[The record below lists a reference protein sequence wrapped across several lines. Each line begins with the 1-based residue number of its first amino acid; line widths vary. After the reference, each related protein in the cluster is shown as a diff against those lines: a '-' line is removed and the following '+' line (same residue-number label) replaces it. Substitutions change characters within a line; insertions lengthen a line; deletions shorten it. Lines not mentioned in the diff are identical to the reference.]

1 MTKKILIWLAI
12 LIVSFLLFAVI
23 GQLVGSFV
31 FVRFAKV
38 PMDPGIFVLW
48 DLYKHSQ
55 DGGILDLLQYKVA
68 VGISVVITLAPVIL
82 GFATLFSRPKRELH
96 GSARFARAGEIA
108 KAGLLK
114 DSHTEPDII
123 IGKYKNRYLRWAGK
137 QFAFLAA
144 PTRSGKGVGVVIPN
158 CLHYR
163 DSLVVFDPKLEN
175 FEITGGYRAAHGQQV
190 FLFNPSTNNF
200 TSHRWNPLSYIKRD
214 RNFAP
219 GGAFS
224 IANILYPT
232 SGKMEGNT
240 RFFNEMAQKLFVGL
254 CLYLIETEEDTGITP
269 TLSAM
274 LHLSTP
280 STGEPLADWVKKAV
294 KDPELSREC
303 KNNLLSYAS
312 NTGATASG
320 IVSSF
325 LAPLSVF
332 SDPMVAAVTSGD
344 DFDLRQVRRQ
354 RMTIYVGILPND
366 ISRFSRLINL
376 FFSQLISENT
386 DQLPSQNAALKY
398 QCLLLLD
405 EFAALGRVD
414 IIESGVAYIAGYN
427 LRLLSIFQNLAQLN
441 AMYGV
446 DGARTLTTN
455 FECQII
461 FTPRDN
467 KDAQE
472 YSEIIGTETFKSRS
486 TSRSSGKSSSN
497 SQSYSDQRRPVMLP
511 QEVKTMPHEQ
521 CVINLSGMHT
531 IYADKIFYYKD
542 KVFMPRLGF
551 AQPPVPR
558 IDTAAR
564 INRPDAAAGSEQSG
578 SLEIVPA
585 KELDGMPL
593 NTVANKEELMQS
605 VIAGLCA
612 LDSPPQYL
620 ADLKQAVAKA
630 WQDSGTRAF
639 ERVLGSV

>member
-1 MTKKILIWLAI
+1 MKRFLIWLAI
-12 LIVSFLLFAVI
+12 MVVSFLLFAAI
-23 GQLVGSFV
+23 GQFVGSLIFI
-31 FVRFAKV
+31 RFANV
-38 PMDPGIFVLW
+38 SLAPGVFVLW
-48 DLYKHSQ
+48 DLHKNSS
-55 DGGILDLLQYKVA
+55 DGGIWTLLHYKVA
-68 VGISVVITLAPVIL
+68 VGFSGLITFAPIIVGLAS
-82 GFATLFSRPKRELH
+82 LFSRPKRELH
-96 GSARFARAGEIA
+96 GSARFARPGEIA
-108 KAGLLK
+108 RASLLK
-114 DSHTEPDII
+114 ESHTEPDII

-144 PTRSGKGVGVVIPN
+144 PTRSGKGVGIVIPN

-175 FEITGGYRAAHGQQV
+175 FEITAGYRAAHGQKV
-190 FLFNPSTNNF
+190 FLFNPSTKNF

-214 RNFAP
+214 RHFAP

-269 TLSAM
+269 TLSAV
-274 LHLSTP
+274 LQLSTP
-280 STGEPLADWVKKAV
+280 TSGEPLADWIKKAV

-303 KNNLLSYAS
+303 KNNLLSYAG

-344 DFDLRQVRRQ
+344 DFDLGQVRRQ

-386 DQLPSQNAALKY
+386 DQLPSQNPALKY

-427 LRLLSIFQNLAQLN
+427 LRLMAIFQNLAQLN
-441 AMYGV
+441 ALYGV

-472 YSEIIGTETFKSRS
+472 YSEIIGYETFKSRS

-521 CVINLSGMHT
+521 CVINLSGMQT
-531 IYADKIFYYKD
+531 IYAGKIFYYQD
-542 KVFMPRLGF
+542 KVFLPRLGF

-558 IDTAAR
+558 IDNAAR
-564 INRPDAAAGSEQSG
+564 NNRKSAGEEGSEAG
-578 SLEIVPA
+578 SLEIVSDQ
-585 KELDGMPL
+585 ELDGMPL
-593 NTVANKEELMQS
+593 DTVANKEELMQT

-612 LDSPPQYL
+612 QDSPPQYL
-620 ADLKQAVAKA
+620 VDLKQAVAKA

-639 ERVLGSV
+639 ERVLGGT

>member
-1 MTKKILIWLAI
+1 MKRFLIWLAI
-12 LIVSFLLFAVI
+12 MVVSFLLFAAI
-23 GQLVGSFV
+23 GQFVGSLIFI
-31 FVRFAKV
+31 RFANV
-38 PMDPGIFVLW
+38 SLAPGVFVLW
-48 DLYKHSQ
+48 DLHKNSS
-55 DGGILDLLQYKVA
+55 DGGIWTLLHYKVA
-68 VGISVVITLAPVIL
+68 VGFSGLITFAPIIVGLAS
-82 GFATLFSRPKRELH
+82 LFSRPKRELH
-96 GSARFARAGEIA
+96 GSARFARPGEIA
-108 KAGLLK
+108 RASLLK
-114 DSHTEPDII
+114 ESHTEPDII

-144 PTRSGKGVGVVIPN
+144 PTRSGKGVGIVIPN

-175 FEITGGYRAAHGQQV
+175 FEITAGYRAAHGQKV
-190 FLFNPSTNNF
+190 FLFNPSTKNF

-214 RNFAP
+214 RHFAP

-269 TLSAM
+269 TLSAV
-274 LHLSTP
+274 LQLSTP
-280 STGEPLADWVKKAV
+280 TSGEPLADWIKKAV

-303 KNNLLSYAS
+303 KNNLLSYAG

-344 DFDLRQVRRQ
+344 DFDLGQVRRQ

-386 DQLPSQNAALKY
+386 DQLPSQNPALKY

-405 EFAALGRVD
+405 QFAALGRVD

-427 LRLLSIFQNLAQLN
+427 LRLMAIFQNLAQLN
-441 AMYGV
+441 ALYGV

-472 YSEIIGTETFKSRS
+472 YSEIIGYETFKSRS

-521 CVINLSGMHT
+521 CVINLSGMQT
-531 IYADKIFYYKD
+531 IYAGKIFYYQD
-542 KVFMPRLGF
+542 KVFLPRLGF

-558 IDTAAR
+558 IDNAAR
-564 INRPDAAAGSEQSG
+564 NNRKSAGEEGSEAG
-578 SLEIVPA
+578 SLEIVSDQ
-585 KELDGMPL
+585 ELDGMPL
-593 NTVANKEELMQS
+593 DTVANKEELMQT

-612 LDSPPQYL
+612 QDSPPQYL
-620 ADLKQAVAKA
+620 VDLKQAVAKA

-639 ERVLGSV
+639 ERVLGGT

>member
-1 MTKKILIWLAI
+1 MKKFLILLAI
-12 LIVSFLLFAVI
+12 MIVSLLLFAVI
-23 GQLVGSFV
+23 GQFVGSLV
-31 FVRFAKV
+31 FIRFTKV
-38 PMDPGIFVLW
+38 AIDPGITVLW
-48 DLYKHSQ
+48 DLYKNYE
-55 DGGILDLLQYKVA
+55 DGGIWALLQFKVA
-68 VGISVVITLAPVIL
+68 VGISGLIALAPVVVGL
-82 GFATLFSRPKRELH
+82 ASLFSRPRRELH
-96 GSARFARAGEIA
+96 GSARFARPGEIA
-108 KAGLLK
+108 RAGLLK
-114 DSHTEPDII
+114 NSHAEPDMI
-123 IGKYKNRYLRWAGK
+123 IGKYKGRYLRWAGK

-144 PTRSGKGVGVVIPN
+144 PTRSGKGVGIVIPN
-158 CLHYR
+158 CPHYR

-175 FEITGGYRAAHGQQV
+175 FEITSGYRAAHGQQV
-190 FLFNPSTNNF
+190 FLFNPSTKAF
-200 TSHRWNPLSYIKRD
+200 KSHRWNPLSYIKRD

-274 LHLSTP
+274 LQLSTP
-280 STGEPLADWVKKAV
+280 ATGEPLADWIKKAV
-294 KDPELSREC
+294 NDPDLSREC
-303 KNNLLSYAS
+303 KNNLLSYAG

-332 SDPMVAAVTSGD
+332 SDPMVAAATSGD

-386 DQLPSQNAALKY
+386 DQLPSQNPALKY

-414 IIESGVAYIAGYN
+414 IIESGVAYVAGYN
-427 LRLLSIFQNLAQLN
+427 LRLLAIFQNLAQLN
-441 AMYGV
+441 GLYGV

-472 YSEIIGTETFKSRS
+472 YSEIIGYETFKSKS

-521 CVINLSGMHT
+521 CVINLSGMQT
-531 IYADKIFYYKD
+531 IYADKVFYYRD
-542 KVFMPRLGF
+542 KVFLPRLGYT
-551 AQPPVPR
+551 QPPVPR
-558 IDTAAR
+558 NDSAVR
-564 INRPDAAAGSEQSG
+564 NNRQRAGSDSTDTG
-578 SLEIVPA
+578 SSDFVPDQ
-585 KELDGMPL
+585 ELDGIPL
-593 NTVANKEELMQS
+593 DAIANKEELMQT

-612 LDSPPQYL
+612 QDSPPQYL

-639 ERVLGSV
+639 ERVLGGT

>member
-1 MTKKILIWLAI
+1 MKKFLIWLAI
-12 LIVSFLLFAVI
+12 LIVSFLIFSVI

-31 FVRFAKV
+31 FIRFSKV

-48 DLYKHSQ
+48 DLHKHSQ
-55 DGGILDLLQYKVA
+55 DGGIWDLLQYKVA
-68 VGISVVITLAPVIL
+68 VGISSVITLAPVIL

-114 DSHTEPDII
+114 DSHAEPDII

-190 FLFNPSTNNF
+190 FLFNPSTKNF

-280 STGEPLADWVKKAV
+280 ATGETLADWVKKAV
-294 KDPELSREC
+294 KDPELSGEC

-312 NTGATASG
+312 STGATASG

-325 LAPLSVF
+325 LAPLNVF

-414 IIESGVAYIAGYN
+414 IIEFGVAYIAGYN

-521 CVINLSGMHT
+521 CVINLSGMQT

-542 KVFMPRLGF
+542 KVFLPRLGF

-585 KELDGMPL
+585 KELDGTPL

-612 LDSPPQYL
+612 QDSPPQYL

>member
-1 MTKKILIWLAI
+1 MKKFLIWLAI
-12 LIVSFLLFAVI
+12 MIASLLLFAVI
-23 GQLVGSFV
+23 GQFVGSLV
-31 FVRFAKV
+31 FIRFTKV
-38 PMDPGIFVLW
+38 AIDPGITVLW
-48 DLYKHSQ
+48 DLYKNSE
-55 DGGILDLLQYKVA
+55 DGGIWALLQFKVA
-68 VGISVVITLAPVIL
+68 VGISGLIALAPVVVGL
-82 GFATLFSRPKRELH
+82 SSLFSRPKRELH
-96 GSARFARAGEIA
+96 GSARFARPGEIA
-108 KAGLLK
+108 RAGLLK
-114 DSHTEPDII
+114 DSHTEPDMI
-123 IGKYKNRYLRWAGK
+123 IGKYKGRYLRWAGK

-144 PTRSGKGVGVVIPN
+144 PTRSGKGVGIVIPN

-175 FEITGGYRAAHGQQV
+175 FEITAGYRAAHGQQV
-190 FLFNPSTNNF
+190 FLFNPSTKDF

-274 LHLSTP
+274 LQLSTP
-280 STGEPLADWVKKAV
+280 ATGEPLADWIKKAV
-294 KDPELSREC
+294 KDPDLSREC
-303 KNNLLSYAS
+303 KNNLLSYAG

-332 SDPMVAAVTSGD
+332 SDPIVAAVTSGD
-344 DFDLRQVRRQ
+344 DFDLRQVRGKP
-354 RMTIYVGILPND
+354 MTIYVGILPND

-386 DQLPSQNAALKY
+386 DQLPSQNPALKH

-414 IIESGVAYIAGYN
+414 IIESSVAYIAGYN
-427 LRLLSIFQNLAQLN
+427 LRLLAIFQNLAQLN
-441 AMYGV
+441 ALYGV

-472 YSEIIGTETFKSRS
+472 YSEIIGYETFKSRS

-521 CVINLSGMHT
+521 CVINLSGMQT
-531 IYADKIFYYKD
+531 IYADKVFYYKD
-542 KVFMPRLGF
+542 KVFLPRLGYT
-551 AQPPVPR
+551 QPPVPR
-558 IDTAAR
+558 IDSAVR
-564 INRPDAAAGSEQSG
+564 NRRQHAGSDSTEAG
-578 SLEIVPA
+578 SLDIVPDQ
-585 KELDGMPL
+585 ELDGMPL
-593 NTVANKEELMQS
+593 DAIANKEELMQT

-612 LDSPPQYL
+612 QDSPPQYL

-639 ERVLGSV
+639 ERVLGGT

>member
-1 MTKKILIWLAI
+1 MKKFLIWLAI
-12 LIVSFLLFAVI
+12 FIVSFLVFAVI
-23 GQLVGSFV
+23 GQFVGSLV
-31 FVRFAKV
+31 FIRFTKV
-38 PMDPGIFVLW
+38 QLDPGIFVLW
-48 DLYKHSQ
+48 DLYQHSQ
-55 DGGILDLLQYKVA
+55 DGGTWALLPFKVA
-68 VGISVVITLAPVIL
+68 VGISGVITVAPVIV
-82 GFATLFSRPKRELH
+82 GFATLFSRPRRELH
-96 GSARFARAGEIA
+96 GSARFARAGEIIG
-108 KAGLLK
+108 AGLLK
-114 DSHTEPDII
+114 NRHTEPDII

-144 PTRSGKGVGVVIPN
+144 PTRSGKGVGIVIPN

-175 FEITGGYRAAHGQQV
+175 FEITAGYRAAHGQQV
-190 FLFNPSTNNF
+190 FLFNPSTKDF
-200 TSHRWNPLSYIKRD
+200 MSHRWNPLSYIKRD
-214 RNFAP
+214 RHFAP

-274 LHLSTP
+274 LQLSTP
-280 STGEPLADWVKKAV
+280 ATGEPLADWIKKAV

-427 LRLLSIFQNLAQLN
+427 LRLLAIFQNLAQLN
-441 AMYGV
+441 ALYGV

-472 YSEIIGTETFKSRS
+472 YSEIIGYETFKSRS

-497 SQSYSDQRRPVMLP
+497 SQSYSDQRRSVMLP
-511 QEVKTMPHEQ
+511 QEVKTMPHDH
-521 CVINLSGMHT
+521 CVINLSGMQT
-531 IYADKIFYYKD
+531 LYAGKIFYFKD
-542 KVFMPRLGF
+542 NVFVPRLGF
-551 AQPPVPR
+551 TSPPVPR
-558 IDTAAR
+558 IDRAAD
-564 INRPDAAAGSEQSG
+564 NETSNVAEESKGSG
-578 SLEIVPA
+578 SSEIVPA
-585 KELDGMPL
+585 QELDGMPL
-593 NTVANKEELMQS
+593 EALSNKEELMAT

-612 LDSPPQYL
+612 QDSPPAYL
-620 ADLKQAVAKA
+620 ADLKQAVVKA
-630 WQDSGTRAF
+630 WQASGTRAF
-639 ERVLGSV
+639 ERVLGGV